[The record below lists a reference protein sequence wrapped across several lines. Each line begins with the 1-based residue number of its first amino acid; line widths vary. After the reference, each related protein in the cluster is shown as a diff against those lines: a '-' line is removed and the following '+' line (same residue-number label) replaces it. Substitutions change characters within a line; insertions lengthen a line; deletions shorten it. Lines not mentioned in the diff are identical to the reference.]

1 MKIRSR
7 KYRTTEEQ
15 QSYWPSF
22 VDIMTTVSLVFFF
35 IMIVSS
41 GINKMFVDNIV
52 EKRQKLYTAI
62 QTKLDENNVDKNVIS
77 FNKETGRIEIK
88 TETFFETNDA
98 TLKQDGINVANL
110 LSPIFYELLK
120 DPQIS
125 SEIDY
130 IEVVGHTDYIG
141 NTIDNRRLSTDRAMS
156 FLNTLVPINSGLE
169 NDFGQKFKAS
179 GMSEFEG
186 FEGTSTKEQRD
197 KTEYNDEIASKQRKI
212 EIRMIFSDKDI
223 EEAVKLRAAEYK

>member
-7 KYRTTEEQ
+7 KYKTTAEE

-52 EKRQKLYTAI
+52 DKRQKLYKSI
-62 QTKLDENNVDKNVIS
+62 QTKLDENNVDKNIIS
-77 FNKETGRIEIK
+77 FDQDKGTIDIK
-88 TETFFETNDA
+88 TETFFDPNKSQ
-98 TLKQDGINVANL
+98 LKQDGVNVANT
-110 LSPIFYELLK
+110 LSPIFYELLSDK
-120 DPQIS
+120 
-125 SEIDY
+125 EIAPEVDY

-141 NTIDNRRLSTDRAMS
+141 NTVDNRRLSTDRAMN
-156 FLNTLVPINSGLE
+156 FLNTLVPMNSPLE

-186 FEGTSTKEQRD
+186 NANKQERD
-197 KTEYNDEIASKQRKI
+197 RTEYNDEIASKQRKI
-212 EIRMIFSDKDI
+212 EIRMIFSDRDI
-223 EEAVKLRAAEYK
+223 EDAVKQRSEEYNQ